1 MPPDATTV
9 VRLARTRTVD
19 LVTIGRKSSQPQRV
33 EIWWFHFEDR
43 FIITGTPG
51 RRDWYANILANPR
64 VVIETRHGDFPAT
77 ATTVFDQPSGVAFS
91 PPVPPAGTRPRPSS
105 MPWSRP
111 PRWSSWIWI
120 ELVDVDL
127 KCGLPTAA

>member
-19 LVTIGRKSSQPQRV
+19 LVTIGRKSGQQQRV

-77 ATTVFDQPSGVAFS
+77 AATVSDGAFRGRFFTDR
-91 PPVPPAGTRPRPSS
+91 A
-105 MPWSRP
+105 SR
-111 PRWSSWIWI
+111 WYSTQA
-120 ELVDVDL
+120 ELDALVE
-127 KCGLPTAA
+127 TAPMVELELD

>member
-19 LVTIGRKSSQPQRV
+19 LVTIGRKSGQAQRV

-64 VVIETRHGDFPAT
+64 ILIETSHGDFPAT
-77 ATTVFDQPSGVAFS
+77 ASPISDEQFRHRFFS
-91 PPVPPAGTRPRPSS
+91 DRA
-105 MPWSRP
+105 SRWYSTQAELEALVNTAP
-111 PRWSSWIWI
+111 MI
-120 ELVDVDL
+120 EMSLD
-127 KCGLPTAA
+127 